1 MFNQITTFSSM
12 KKKEMKE
19 AVEGLRR
26 ISNTLSGTAK
36 DFADA
41 VVAAF
46 DEAANDTDEHEVTD
60 LKNRIEEIS
69 ARFDKQDEEVANQIA
84 KAKQDMLRQVGSQPA
99 DVKNKVSVKVAN
111 EVAHALLTAKSKK
124 DAIEQIKAIA
134 VKNDLSGLSYEKL
147 VDYSLQIK
155 QDESDEIFDALY
167 KTNRTKWFYAE
178 IDGTQAAEIAK
189 QWNGI
194 AENVTEKTIQELA
207 VEGKEIDTKYVYKRQ
222 RISNEDLDEAAEVG
236 QEGALVNDVRAELR
250 KSVKALAVKSI
261 LVGDTVNGNG
271 SKVTVFETIGTKA
284 ASDVFTTIVNPATA
298 NTVTIADVRRA
309 AAAVKTGKKWLFI
322 TEDLKLALAQHVFAT
337 GGTPMFYTD
346 EELAAQLGV
355 SRIFT
360 KDYIG
365 DVTGLHAVIFDPD
378 EYWVKE
384 KKTIDVAWPVYEN
397 NTYNYLYEINMGG
410 GVRGLR
416 SSAVLKEA

>member
-1 MFNQITTFSSM
+1 M

-36 DFADA
+36 EFADA

-46 DEAANDTDEHEVTD
+46 DEAANDEDEHEVTD
-60 LKNRIEEIS
+60 LKNRVEEIS

-84 KAKQDMLRQVGSQPA
+84 KAKQDMLRQLGSQPA
-99 DVKNKVSVKVAN
+99 DVKNKVSVKVTN
-111 EVAHALLTAKSKK
+111 EVAHVLLTAKSKK

-194 AENVTEKTIQELA
+194 AEGVTEKTIQELA

-298 NTVTIADVRRA
+298 NQVSIADVRRA
-309 AAAVKTGKKWLFI
+309 AAAVKTDKKWLFI
-322 TEDLKLALAQHVFAT
+322 TEDLKLALAQHVYAT